1 MTTPRVRIAPS
12 PTGPLHIGTAR
23 TALFNYLFARH
34 AGGTFI
40 LRLEDTD
47 VVRST
52 PEFEAD
58 ILEHLHWLGLEWD
71 EGPAAGGL
79 PERGAFGPY
88 RQMERREL
96 YRAAAERLLAE
107 DRAYPCYCTADE
119 LDAERRRLEAAKLR
133 PRYNDRCAALTA
145 AQRAGFEAEGRP
157 PAIHLPVQ

>member
-23 TALFNYLFARH
+23 TALFNFLFARH

-107 DRAYPCYCTADE
+107 NKKRVEVGAIFARDE
-119 LDAERRRLEAAKLR
+119 
-133 PRYNDRCAALTA
+133 
-145 AQRAGFEAEGRP
+145 AQRRVRD
-157 PAIHLPVQ
+157 PACRDENQCVGGHLVE

>member
-1 MTTPRVRIAPS
+1 MTECRAWYPHTIAHMTTPRVRIAPS
-12 PTGPLHIGTAR
+12 PTGPLHIGTR
-23 TALFNYLFARH
+23 SKPRSSTTLFARH

-40 LRLEDTD
+40 SAWEDTD

-96 YRAAAERLLAE
+96 YRAAR
-107 DRAYPCYCTADE
+107 RASCS
-119 LDAERRRLEAAKLR
+119 RRT
-133 PRYNDRCAALTA
+133 ALTPA
-145 AQRAGFEAEGRP
+145 TAPRTSWTLSGGGWKRRSCPALQR
-157 PAIHLPVQ
+157 PVRRAD